1 MGFEV
6 YLECFGE
13 SERTGISRAAVRSLF
28 PIVEAESFSDNWCV
42 RYGADNECNFGVT
55 AIATDDARL
64 KSFYIDRPCGDA
76 LLWEGLLTVLHMGS
90 VVMFWPG
97 GPLVVADENVA
108 ARIPKEMSDGMGK
121 PKFVSSVEQ
130 LLELFR
136 ET

>member
-6 YLECFGE
+6 YLECFDE
-13 SERTGISRAAVRSLF
+13 NKRTGISRSTVRALF
-28 PIVEAESFSDNWCV
+28 PIVDAESSMHFWHV
-42 RYGADNECNFGVT
+42 RYDANNSCDIGVT
-55 AIATDDARL
+55 AIAAEHDRL
-64 KSFYIDRPCGDA
+64 KSLHVDRPYGD
-76 LLWEGLLTVLHMGS
+76 LRLWEGLISVLRMGS

-121 PKFVSSVEQ
+121 PKFVSSVEE
-130 LLELFR
+130 LLRLVR